1 MSTQSQQIISP
12 EEPLSE
18 QTLARLDEAAAVL
31 RKGGVIVCPTEGIY
45 GLSAM
50 AVNKEAIERII
61 AIKKRNE
68 SKGLI
73 VVISDMEML
82 NAVADIDAL
91 EPGARVM
98 AEQLWPGH
106 VTIVLPVKAGINPL
120 ITGEHD
126 TVAVRLTAFPLLREL
141 CRRAG
146 GAIVSTSANISGQSP
161 LSTVEEL
168 HDAFDDLVDYV
179 LEEPCQG
186 RNRPSLV
193 IEGRS
198 GNILRS

>member
-1 MSTQSQQIISP
+1 M
-12 EEPLSE
+12 
-18 QTLARLDEAAAVL
+18 
-31 RKGGVIVCPTEGIY
+31 
-45 GLSAM
+45 
-50 AVNKEAIERII
+50 
-61 AIKKRNE
+61 
-68 SKGLI
+68 
-73 VVISDMEML
+73 
-82 NAVADIDAL
+82 
-91 EPGARVM
+91 
-98 AEQLWPGH
+98 
-106 VTIVLPVKAGINPL
+106 TIVLPVKAGINPL